1 MFDLEFELPE
11 LTGILV
17 TPEALQ
23 RYGRLAI
30 GDSTAVEPRDTTLT
44 AKLHS
49 MTHTSA
55 IGQVR
60 DKQLADCCLAGI
72 WLLHGHLDASHDISQ
87 SIKTREGSFWHAI
100 MHRLEHDFWN
110 SQYWYQN
117 VGHHPVVQALQ
128 TEYASYPDQ
137 FLSDSQSVVAGN
149 PTNADYVAKI
159 AIDEWKS
166 LFEHC
171 FANALDSQASSYNAE
186 N

>member
-1 MFDLEFELPE
+1 MFDLKFELPE
-11 LTGILV
+11 LTASLV
-17 TPEALQ
+17 TPTAFQ
-23 RYGRLAI
+23 RYGQLAA
-30 GDSTAVEPRDTTLT
+30 GDTTALDFRDASLT

-49 MTHTSA
+49 MTHNSV
-55 IGQVR
+55 IGKIR

-72 WLLHGHLDASHDISQ
+72 WLLHGQLDISHDISQ

-110 SQYWYQN
+110 SQYWYRN

-128 TEYASYPDQ
+128 TEYTGYPDQ
-137 FLSDSQSVVAGN
+137 FVSDSQNVVDGN
-149 PTNADYVAKI
+149 PTDADDVATI

-171 FANALDSQASSYNAE
+171 FANSLDS
-186 N
+186 